1 MSKEAKDAKERH
13 APHDIATRV
22 QALTLKVNGFSD
34 KEILEQ
40 TGVASRTIRH
50 IYSRARKRGFDPDVS
65 KKIELKHIEDGKR
78 TGRPRKDATAT
89 PKKPDAQLAEDEQQE
104 PPQGPPSASL
114 EGQQPLP
121 QLSPPHE
128 QPDQQPQQLQR
139 QQQQQHQQQHQLQQQ
154 PKYAPPPQPQ
164 HSPLY
169 VQHQLMSFAA
179 PSEHETGEPPQDVDM
194 QEADLASRLREELT
208 QPDSIP
214 MDPAVVGDSA
224 GRNEAMNSSFNPP
237 SIAHLALAT
246 SAVTRPVIRDPNP
259 HRILLLF
266 STHNADKAP
275 TPASF
280 EHRLAMMTLFAEDL
294 SASISNTPSAFQ
306 SRHDVAIDIGL
317 TKKPYYTDK
326 SIAITTSEPN
336 PYPSNPT
343 HVHLIGYDTVT
354 RFLAAKYYPDHSPP
368 LSALAPY
375 FDPGHKILATLRP
388 SDPNDSSS
396 KEFGSTEE
404 QIAYIEGLSDGS
416 LAKDGFKPEWARQVD
431 HLVSQEGIGVSSTR
445 IRKAAK
451 AHDWAE
457 LQQLCTPGV
466 AAWVENQRLY
476 QEDAKGAKMA

>member
-1 MSKEAKDAKERH
+1 MQQDKSEPGPAIGFSKRDVQKTRPYSCRWRGGSGSGHARKLAVDGAAHGADSATYFSCAPLLCLAPPHASLEQYQPTPVVYPSLPVMSKESKDAKERH

-89 PKKPDAQLAEDEQQE
+89 PKKPDAQQSDQQQE

-128 QPDQQPQQLQR
+128 QPDQQPQQQP
-139 QQQQQHQQQHQLQQQ
+139 QQQQHQPQQQ
-154 PKYAPPPQPQ
+154 PKYAPPPPPQ

-224 GRNEAMNSSFNPP
+224 GRNEAMSVYPP
-237 SIAHLALAT
+237 PPPA
-246 SAVTRPVIRDPNP
+246 PVP
-259 HRILLLF
+259 
-266 STHNADKAP
+266 
-275 TPASF
+275 
-280 EHRLAMMTLFAEDL
+280 
-294 SASISNTPSAFQ
+294 
-306 SRHDVAIDIGL
+306 
-317 TKKPYYTDK
+317 
-326 SIAITTSEPN
+326 
-336 PYPSNPT
+336 
-343 HVHLIGYDTVT
+343 
-354 RFLAAKYYPDHSPP
+354 
-368 LSALAPY
+368 
-375 FDPGHKILATLRP
+375 
-388 SDPNDSSS
+388 
-396 KEFGSTEE
+396 
-404 QIAYIEGLSDGS
+404 
-416 LAKDGFKPEWARQVD
+416 
-431 HLVSQEGIGVSSTR
+431 
-445 IRKAAK
+445 
-451 AHDWAE
+451 
-457 LQQLCTPGV
+457 
-466 AAWVENQRLY
+466 
-476 QEDAKGAKMA
+476 